1 MRDGD
6 VDAWLD
12 RIEPRVIAEWMA
24 FETLEPWGWPVLGA
38 ILDWLRKALALI
50 LSSTSGSQLD
60 EDQMPRINVAFDADP
75 QDQWQEPLTAADAD
89 FGDAAGESTSEDILR
104 DLREQNLFR

>member
-1 MRDGD
+1 
-6 VDAWLD
+6 
-12 RIEPRVIAEWMA
+12 MA

-38 ILDWLRKALALI
+38 ILDWMRKALALI

-60 EDQMPRINVAFDADP
+60 ESQMPRINVTSDEDP
-75 QDQWQEPLTAADAD
+75 SDESQEPLTAADAEFSD
-89 FGDAAGESTSEDILR
+89 VADGEPTSADILR